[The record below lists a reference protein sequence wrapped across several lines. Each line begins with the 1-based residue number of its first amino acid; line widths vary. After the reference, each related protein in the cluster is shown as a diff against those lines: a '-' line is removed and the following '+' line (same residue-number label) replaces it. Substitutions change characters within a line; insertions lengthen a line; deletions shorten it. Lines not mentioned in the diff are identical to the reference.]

1 MPHPSVAR
9 PRLRPLTLAIAL
21 ALASP
26 AAWPASYGLIGSG
39 GDGGTGGFTGAGGGG
54 GIGGGGGAGGPT
66 LNAGYA
72 AGGAGGGLRAGADG
86 VAPTGGSSPGA
97 GGGAGGAP
105 QTGGSAGLGGGGG
118 GMSAIYTGGGG
129 GLGANGGAGWEPIG
143 QGGNSQPLTHL
154 VTGATQ
160 PAAGY
165 DGGGARAASWAMLT
179 DGQAST
185 DVLGVGGGGGGG
197 GASNGGSGTAGSL
210 TLSGS
215 DVSILGS
222 ALVGGGGGGGGYI
235 GNGGAGGDGTL
246 TLLDGTSLSVGD
258 TLLVGGSA
266 GGRGE
271 GLGGAGGAGKIDMV
285 DSTIVIGKN
294 LILGGYSSSSA
305 TGGSGELSIG
315 TTTNGAAAINFQPGA
330 SFTINPNGTLRVGVA
345 LYGAAFNGLD
355 RLTNNGNIF
364 LTQADASYVF
374 RPGLTGNGKVTINT
388 IGTTILNG
396 DLSAYNGSIAAVG
409 LGALQIGDAGSTWA
423 SASGQISGDSQL
435 IFGQDADL
443 IFGGSIAGS
452 GGLTHAGAGRLTLTR
467 TNQVNGEIVVDRGTL
482 ALDGGSLIAP
492 SGKLSVGTAANA
504 GVELRNGAML
514 ETHDANVG
522 VAGTG
527 SVKIGGGSS
536 WLSNFAYIGYTNTGS
551 LVIDSGGTATSARGV
566 VGLAGDGSVMVSDA
580 GSRWE
585 ASTGLLMNPQGG
597 RQSSLT
603 IANGGTVTARQVELG
618 SGGGTGKSTISLQG
632 DSTARGVLET
642 GGIILHGADA
652 ALDFNGGILKAT
664 QDSTDFLSNIGAAQT
679 QLTGGGLLF
688 DTNGHQVTITSQLN
702 GTGDLSKLG
711 TGTLTVNRIDSTGAV
726 GVLAGT
732 LKLGS
737 SQAMV
742 TGANSVS
749 VADGAI
755 LDLNGYEATVG
766 RLAGDGRV
774 AVNDAVL
781 TVGGSNHDS
790 TFGGI
795 ISGTGRLTKTG
806 TGKLTLTGANDYTG
820 MTYILAGTLAAG
832 AANTLGRGS
841 LAVGSPAVLDLGAYS
856 QTVGDFLGTGTVALG
871 GATLTTNTTGSTI
884 FFGRLTGTG
893 NFVKQGGGVVSL
905 AGTSDYVGTTHVQQ
919 GSLLFLNSAALA
931 PGALR
936 IDAGASAYLDPAGIY
951 SVSSLAG
958 GGVLDLG
965 SAPLNVGDSNSTQFT
980 GVLAGTGGALFKT
993 NTGTLTLSGDNTY
1006 SGNTGVL
1013 GGTLRV
1019 DGSIA
1024 RSSSVTVYAGGT
1036 LAGEGVVS
1044 ATTVKAGGILAPG
1057 SAGSVLTVNGALT
1070 LEQGSRLNVV
1080 LGAPG
1085 TPAAPGASSG
1095 LRVAGDLSLDGTLN
1109 LASSASDLIGY
1120 YRLISYGG
1128 ALSGNGLTI
1137 GNTPVGYLPAQF
1149 TTVQNVPGNIDLK
1162 VTTLGDN
1169 ALQTWQG
1176 AGGSWTT
1183 AGAQWFNDGGQ
1194 TPVAWAGNHAVFMGT
1209 AGTVSVDN
1217 AASFKGLQ
1225 FVSDGWQLAGAA
1237 ALTTDAGGSEVRVL
1251 AGNTAA
1257 IATAI
1262 QGSGGLNK
1270 TEGGT
1275 LVLSGANGYT
1285 GGTTVSGGVLSVSSD
1300 ANLGLGIGGVTLNG
1314 GTLRVSNTGYGST
1327 ARDLTVGAGNG
1338 ALDLAGDFHLNGHLS
1353 GNGSLSKLGTGTLF
1367 LEQGSSAFTGT
1378 LALAAGALSAQAV
1391 NALGAS
1397 AVTLA
1402 GGATLALN
1410 GYSQTLKSLAGAGNV
1425 QLGAATLRTGAD
1437 NTSTTLSGAITG
1449 TGSLIKQ
1456 GTGNFTLSGANLYSG
1471 GTSIESGTL
1480 TAGRGQVL
1488 GTGGLTVANGALM
1501 DFNGY
1506 DQTLTTL
1513 DGAGEVRLG
1522 SAALTVGAGDLDS
1535 HFAGALD
1542 GDGSLTKLGAGT
1554 LTLSGTSHYTGPTTV
1569 SAGTLAVDGAISGSA
1584 LQVASG
1590 ARLAGNGTVGSTTV
1604 ASGGRLAPS
1613 GLGSLHIAGNLSLA
1627 AGAALDYQLGAPG
1640 TPSAPGAG
1648 SHLQVDGDL
1657 SLNGTLNLDDS
1668 AGGLG
1673 YYRLIRY
1680 GGALSGGG
1688 LVLGAS
1694 HLDAG
1699 QYRIVQNL
1707 PGSIDLRIGTVG
1719 SNLLQTWTGGN
1730 GVWNTSTQDWTN
1742 DGGDLPVAWAG
1753 NHAVFMQN
1761 GGARI
1766 DVQGSPSFA
1775 GLQFV
1780 ADGYR
1785 LQGNGRLLTQA
1796 GGSEI
1801 RVLGGNTAT
1810 IATAIG
1816 GAGGI
1821 DKTEGGTLV
1830 LAGAN
1835 DYAGGTRIS
1844 GGVLAVSREAN
1855 LGSGGLTLN
1864 GGTLRIADAGYAVSA
1879 RAIEVQAAGGA
1890 LDLPHDFT
1898 LQGALSGS
1906 GALIKRGA
1914 GLLTLTADSSA
1925 YRGAATLAAGGLW
1938 LGDAARLGGTLT
1950 ARDGTL
1956 LGGTGTLGSTTV
1968 QAGAV
1973 HSPGS
1978 PIGTQT
1984 IVGDY
1989 VNRGTLRIDATP
2001 SDHDRLAVS
2010 GGVDIAG
2017 ATLDLRL
2024 SPDDAASW
2032 KPRTGPYTLIAKQSP
2047 GAVVGE
2053 FARLNNPLLFMNAS
2067 VDTRGGDGNDVTL
2080 TLQRNDLSL
2089 ASLALT
2095 ANQRAVAGSIEGLP
2109 DSHEVWRTVMLSTD
2123 AAALGQ
2129 ALSQLSGDT
2138 HAGVVSALRATGP
2151 APAAQNG
2158 LAALRG
2164 NLAAPMAPGAP
2175 TAAAGAS
2182 DAPAAPAALPT
2193 RATAPLWA
2201 QVSGDW
2207 MRLASDGNTAAI
2219 QQSSTNLSLGG
2230 DAAVGGGWR
2239 LGGAFGYT
2247 NARISGQ
2254 DRAASAKTDSYTATL
2269 YGGKAFA
2276 LGQGKL
2282 NVLAGAA
2289 YSWHD
2294 IDSRRQVR
2302 YGSLDQT
2309 LKADYGASST
2319 QLFAE
2324 VGYALPLGAQASI
2337 EPFAGLSWNNLRM
2350 RGFAESGGSAALSG
2364 QAQSDN
2370 TTSTLAGLRGQWQLP
2385 DSAIAL
2391 RGLLGWRHA
2400 YGTLRPSSTLAFDQ
2414 GPAFSVAGAPIAR
2427 DAARVELGA
2436 DLVVV
2441 RNMTAGLAYAGEFG
2455 GGNRQH
2461 TGTLNV
2467 RWQF

>member
-39 GDGGTGGFTGAGGGG
+39 GDGGTGGFSGAGGGG

-105 QTGGSAGLGGGGG
+105 QRGGSAGLGGGGG

-143 QGGNSQPLTHL
+143 QGGSSQPLTNL

-165 DGGGARAASWAMLT
+165 DGGGARAASGAMLT
-179 DGQAST
+179 NGQAST
-185 DVLGVGGGGGGG
+185 DVLGIGGGGGGG
-197 GASNGGSGTAGSL
+197 GASNGSSGTAGSL

-246 TLLDGTSLSVGD
+246 TLLDGSAFSVGD

-294 LILGGYSSSSA
+294 LILGGYGSSSA
-305 TGGSGELSIG
+305 AGGSGELSIG
-315 TTTNGAAAINFQPGA
+315 AATSGAAAINFQPGA
-330 SFTINPNGTLRVGVA
+330 SFTINPNGTLRVGET

-374 RPGLTGNGKVTINT
+374 RPGLTGNGKVTVNT
-388 IGTTILNG
+388 IGTTILSG
-396 DLSAYNGSIAAVG
+396 DLSAYNGGIEAVG
-409 LGALQIGDAGSTWA
+409 LGALQIGDAGSAWA
-423 SASGQISGDSQL
+423 SASGQISGGSQL
-435 IFGQDADL
+435 IFGQNADL
-443 IFGGSIAGS
+443 FFNGSIAGG
-452 GGLTHAGAGRLTLTR
+452 GGLTHAGTGRLTLTR
-467 TNQVNGEIVVDRGTL
+467 TNQTNGDIVVERGTL
-482 ALDGGSLIAP
+482 ALDGGSLMAP

-504 GVELRNGAML
+504 GVELRSGSML

-522 VAGTG
+522 VVGTG

-536 WLSNFAYIGYTNTGS
+536 WLSNFAYIGYTNAGL
-551 LVIDSGGTATSARGV
+551 LVIDSGGTATSVRGI
-566 VGLAGDGSVMVSDA
+566 VGLAGNGSVLVTGP
-580 GSRWE
+580 GSRWN
-585 ASTGLLMNPQGG
+585 ATTGVLMNPLGD
-597 RQSSLT
+597 RQSTLT
-603 IANGGTVTARQVELG
+603 IVDGGTVTALQVELG
-618 SGGGTGKSTISLQG
+618 RDGGSGKSTISLRG
-632 DSTARGVLET
+632 GGTGRGVLET

-679 QLTGGGLLF
+679 QLTGEGLLF

-737 SQAMV
+737 SRAMV

-749 VADGAI
+749 VADGAT
-755 LDLNGYEATVG
+755 LDLNGYDATVG

-774 AVNDAVL
+774 TVNDAAL
-781 TVGGSNHDS
+781 TVGGSNQDS

-806 TGKLTLTGANDYTG
+806 TGTLTLTGANDYTG
-820 MTYILAGTLAAG
+820 TTLITSGTLATG
-832 AANTLGRGS
+832 TANTLGQADLALDNLGTLALGS
-841 LAVGSPAVLDLGAYS
+841 NS
-856 QTVGDFLGTGTVALG
+856 QTVGAITGSGTITLG
-871 GATLTTNTTGSTI
+871 GATLTSNSTTNRTFSGLITGS
-884 FFGRLTGTG
+884 G
-893 NFVKQGGGVVSL
+893 NLVKQGSGVLTLTGNSNY
-905 AGTSDYVGTTHVQQ
+905 AGTTHVQQ
-919 GSLLFLNSAALA
+919 GALNFFNGTSLAR
-931 PGALR
+931 GALR
-936 IDAGASAYLDPAGIY
+936 IDAGALVNLAGLNAYNIA
-951 SVSSLAG
+951 SLTG

-965 SAPLNVGDSNSTQFT
+965 SASLTVGSGNDNTEFSGQII
-980 GVLAGTGGALFKT
+980 GMTGGLFKEGA
-993 NTGTLTLSGDNTY
+993 GTLTLSGAATY
-1006 SGNTGVL
+1006 SGTTNVMA
-1013 GGTLRV
+1013 GTLRV
-1019 DGSIA
+1019 HGSVA
-1024 RSSSVTVYAGGT
+1024 SDVTVYGGST
-1036 LAGEGVVS
+1036 LAGNGSVG

-1057 SAGSVLTVNGALT
+1057 GVGSALTVNGNLT
-1070 LEQGSRLNVV
+1070 LERDSRLNLA
-1080 LGAPG
+1080 LGTPG
-1085 TPAAPGASSG
+1085 TTASPGASS
-1095 LRVAGDLSLDGTLN
+1095 RVQVSGDLALDGTLD
-1109 LASSASDLIGY
+1109 LDAGASDLIGY
-1120 YRLISYGG
+1120 YRLITYGG

-1194 TPVAWAGNHAVFMGT
+1194 TPVAWAGNHAVFMGP
-1209 AGTVSVDN
+1209 AGTVSVDDTV
-1217 AASFKGLQ
+1217 SFKGLQ

-1300 ANLGLGIGGVTLNG
+1300 ANLGLGIGGVTLDG

-1402 GGATLALN
+1402 SGTTLALN
-1410 GYSQTLKSLAGAGNV
+1410 GYNQTLKSLAGAGNV
-1425 QLGAATLRTGAD
+1425 QLGAAMLRTGAD

-1449 TGSLIKQ
+1449 TGGLIKQ

-1480 TAGRGQVL
+1480 TAGRGQAL

-1506 DQTLTTL
+1506 DQSLTTL
-1513 DGAGEVRLG
+1513 DGAGEVQLG

-1535 HFAGALD
+1535 HFAGALA
-1542 GDGSLTKLGAGT
+1542 GGGSLTKLGAGT
-1554 LTLSGTSHYTGPTTV
+1554 LTLSGTSRYTGPTTV
-1569 SAGTLAVDGAISGSA
+1569 SAGTLAVDGAISTSA
-1584 LQVASG
+1584 FQVASG
-1590 ARLAGNGTVGSTTV
+1590 ARLTGNGTVGSTTV

-1627 AGAALDYQLGAPG
+1627 AGAALDYQIGAPG
-1640 TPSAPGAG
+1640 TPSVPGAS

-1657 SLNGTLNLDDS
+1657 SLNGTLNLDDA

-1680 GGALSGGG
+1680 GGALSGDG
-1688 LVLGAS
+1688 LVLGSS

-1810 IATAIG
+1810 IATAIS

-1879 RAIEVQAAGGA
+1879 RAVEVQAAGGA

-1906 GALIKRGA
+1906 GALTKRGA

-1925 YRGAATLAAGGLW
+1925 YRGAATLAEGGLW

-1984 IVGDY
+1984 IAGDY

-2001 SDHDRLAVS
+2001 SEHDRLAVS

-2032 KPRTGPYTLIAKQSP
+2032 KPQTGPYTLIAKQSP

-2095 ANQRAVAGSIEGLP
+2095 GNQRAVANSIEGLP

-2138 HAGVVSALRATGP
+2138 HAGVASALRAAGP
-2151 APAAQNG
+2151 APAALNG

-2175 TAAAGAS
+2175 TAAAGVS

-2193 RATAPLWA
+2193 LATAPLWA

-2207 MRLASDGNTAAI
+2207 MRLAGDGNAAAI

-2230 DAAVGGGWR
+2230 DAGVGAGWR

-2254 DRAASAKTDSYTATL
+2254 ERAASAKTDSYTATL

-2309 LKADYGASST
+2309 LKAGYGASST

-2350 RGFAESGGSAALSG
+2350 RGFSESGGSAALSG

-2400 YGTLRPSSTLAFDQ
+2400 YGTLRPTSTLAFDQ

-2441 RNMTAGLAYAGEFG
+2441 RNLTAGLAYAGEFG

-2467 RWQF
+2467 RWRF